1 MRRLLLAASMLAA
14 SVLSAPMFA
23 AQAQTLHIGLSADP
37 DLLDPTLGSSYYGR
51 IVYAAMC
58 DKLFD
63 LDTKLNVIPQLATG
77 FHYEDPTHLIITL
90 RPGVTFQNGEKFDA
104 EAVKFSLMRHLTMKS
119 SQRAG
124 EINAISSVE
133 VVDPLTVRLVLK
145 SPSSPLIAI
154 LSDRAGI
161 MLPPEYTAKMGTNFS
176 THPVCAGPFAFESR
190 VVQDKIVLKRFPGY
204 WNAKN
209 IHFDEV
215 TYQPFPNPSVRLAN
229 LQAGAIDMVDVIS
242 PPDIAT
248 VQKDPKLKMAVYDG
262 ITYTGITINTDGGQ
276 AAKTTIGQN
285 KLVRHAFE
293 LAIDRTAL
301 NQVVNNG
308 LYTPVAQANSP
319 SSPYFFT
326 DIQPPARDV
335 AKAKELLKQAGVSLP
350 VHVEMNVSNNPDA
363 VQTVEVIQ
371 SMVQEAGFDL
381 KVNAME
387 FASGL
392 AAGYAGNFNTY
403 LIGWSGRSDPDGNMW
418 QMFHTGG
425 AFNYGKY
432 STPTM
437 DSYLDDARKVSDVA
451 ARRALYHKVWNEER
465 DTLPLIY
472 LWIQKNTVGMKK
484 GIEGFEQVPDGL
496 LRLAGVTMK

>member
-1 MRRLLLAASMLAA
+1 MRRLLLAATMLAA
-14 SVLSAPMFA
+14 SVFS
-23 AQAQTLHIGLSADP
+23 AQAQSLHIGLSADP

-63 LDTKLNVIPQLATG
+63 LDDKLNIVPQLATE
-77 FHYEDPTHLIITL
+77 FRYEDPTHLIITL

-104 EAVKFSLMRHLTMKS
+104 DAAKYSLMRHLGMKGS
-119 SQRAG
+119 MRAG
-124 EINAISSVE
+124 EVNSIASIE
-133 VVDPLTVRLVLK
+133 VVDPLTIRLVLK
-145 SPSSPLIAI
+145 APASQLIAI

-161 MLPPEYTAKMGTNFS
+161 MMPPKYTEAAGDKFS
-176 THPVCAGPFAFESR
+176 AHPVCAGPFAFESR
-190 VVQDKIVLKRFPGY
+190 VVQDKIVLKRYPGY
-204 WNAKN
+204 WNAAN

-215 TYQPFPNPSVRLAN
+215 TYQSFPNPSVRLAN
-229 LQAGAIDMVDVIS
+229 LQAGAIDMVDVIA

-248 VQKDPKLKMAVYDG
+248 VQKDPKLKMDVYDG
-262 ITYTGITINTDGGQ
+262 ITYTGITINTDGGP
-276 AAKTTIGQN
+276 AAKTAIGQS

-301 NQVVNNG
+301 NQVINNG

-326 DIQPPARDV
+326 DVQPPARDV
-335 AKAKELLKQAGVSLP
+335 DKAKALLKQAGVSLP
-350 VHVEMNVSNNPDA
+350 VHVEMNVSNSPDA

-387 FASGL
+387 FSSGL
-392 AAGYAGNFNTY
+392 SAGYAGNFNTY

-418 QMFHTGG
+418 QMLHTGG

-437 DSYLDDARKVSDVA
+437 DGYLDDARKVSDLA
-451 ARRALYHKVWNEER
+451 QRRALYHKVWDEER
-465 DTLPLIY
+465 DALPLIY

-484 GIEGFEQVPDGL
+484 TIDGFVPVPDGL
-496 LRLAGVTMK
+496 LRLAGVTIK

>member
-1 MRRLLLAASMLAA
+1 MRRFLLAAALLA
-14 SVLSAPMFA
+14 SGLAPAA
-23 AQAQTLHIGLSADP
+23 AQSLHIGLSADP

-63 LDTKLNVIPQLATG
+63 LDEKLNIVPQLATG

-104 EAVKFSLMRHLTMKS
+104 EAAKYSLMRHLTMKGS
-119 SQRAG
+119 MRAG
-124 EINAISSVE
+124 EVNTIGSVE
-133 VVDPLTVRLVLK
+133 VVDPLTIRVVLK

-161 MLPPEYTAKMGTNFS
+161 MLPPQYTEAAGDKFS
-176 THPVCAGPFAFESR
+176 AHPVCAGPFAFDSR
-190 VVQDKIVLKRFPGY
+190 VVQDKIVLKRYPGY
-204 WNAKN
+204 WNAGA

-229 LQAGAIDMVDVIS
+229 LQAGAIDMVDVIA
-242 PPDIAT
+242 PPDIAA
-248 VQKDPKLKMAVYDG
+248 VQKDPKLKIDVYDG
-262 ITYTGITINTDGGQ
+262 ITYTGITINTDAGP
-276 AAKTTIGQN
+276 AAKTAIGQS
-285 KLVRHAFE
+285 KLVRQAFE

-326 DIQPPARDV
+326 DIQPPPRDV
-335 AKAKELLKQAGVSLP
+335 DRAKALLKQAGVSLP

-387 FASGL
+387 FSSGL
-392 AAGYAGNFNTY
+392 SAGYAGNFNTY

-418 QMFHTGG
+418 QMLHTGG

-437 DSYLDDARKVSDVA
+437 DGYLDDARKVSDVA
-451 ARRALYHKVWNEER
+451 ARRALYHKVWDEER
-465 DTLPLIY
+465 ETLPLIY

-484 GIEGFEQVPDGL
+484 SIDGFVPVPDGL

>member
-1 MRRLLLAASMLAA
+1 MRRLLLAATMLAA
-14 SVLSAPMFA
+14 SAFS

-63 LDTKLNVIPQLATG
+63 LDDKLNIVPQLATG
-77 FHYEDPTHLIITL
+77 FHLEDPTHLILSL
-90 RPGVTFQNGEKFDA
+90 RDGVTFQNGEKFDA
-104 EAVKFSLMRHLTMKS
+104 EAVKFSLNRHLTMKG

-124 EINAISSVE
+124 EVNSIASIE

-145 SPSSPLIAI
+145 APAAQLIAI
-154 LSDRAGI
+154 LSDRSGI
-161 MLPPEYTAKMGTNFS
+161 MMPPKYTESAGDKFS
-176 THPVCAGPFAFESR
+176 AHPVCAGPFAFESR
-190 VVQDKIVLKRFPGY
+190 VVQDRIVLKKFPGY
-204 WNAKN
+204 WNAAN
-209 IHFDEV
+209 IHLDEV

-229 LQAGAIDMVDVIS
+229 LQAGAIDMVDVIA
-242 PPDIAT
+242 PPDIAA
-248 VQKDPKLKMAVYDG
+248 VRKDPKLKMEVYDG
-262 ITYTGITINTDGGQ
+262 ITYTGITINTDAGER
-276 AAKTTIGQN
+276 AKTAIGQS

-301 NQVVNNG
+301 NQVINNG

-326 DIQPPARDV
+326 DVQPPARDV
-335 AKAKELLKQAGVSLP
+335 EQAKALLKQAGVSLP
-350 VHVEMNVSNNPDA
+350 VQVEMNVANNPDA
-363 VQTVEVIQ
+363 VQAVEVIQ
-371 SMVQEAGFDL
+371 SMVQEAGFQL
-381 KVNAME
+381 KVNALE

-418 QMFHTGG
+418 QMLHTGG

-437 DSYLDDARKVSDVA
+437 DGYLDDARKVSDVA
-451 ARRALYHKVWNEER
+451 ARRALYRKVWDEER

-472 LWIQKNTVGMKK
+472 LWIQKNTVAMKSNVN
-484 GIEGFEQVPDGL
+484 GFVKVPDGL
-496 LRLAGVTMK
+496 LRVTGVSIK